1 VNLLNRFKHPFP
13 LLLQLEWILLCIT
26 ILSLL
31 SPAPLFQ
38 PFRLTVL
45 AFISIIGFGLMGLWL
60 PTRNLTHKIVFTAIE
75 FGLILFVATVGFPGI
90 QLFPALYAI
99 VVMRSCLIFAP
110 IGRLVVAGVALAT
123 SPVMLFIRI
132 RATEWL
138 FIKAI
143 KSMPEP
149 GTVPFP
155 VPASPLPIKIP
166 ITQDQVK
173 FVLWNLSLNAVVSF
187 GLMLVFLLL
196 LVNALLS
203 ERQSREKLAIA
214 NDQLRQYAY
223 RIEDQATLQERNRI
237 ARDIHD
243 SLGHALTALN
253 LQLEGALKL
262 WQADPARSRLFLT
275 EAKRLGSTAL
285 QEVRQSV
292 TTLRSDSLRKQP
304 LEVTIA
310 SLVQEFYQT
319 TGILPQFSYH
329 CSSPHTISAE
339 VSTAAYRVVQE
350 ALTNICKHAAAT
362 QVNICLEA
370 APFELCLTI
379 QDNGNG
385 FDPSHNT
392 TGFGVQGMQER
403 TVATGGEFSIRSR
416 PGAGCFIFATF
427 PLSKIAA

>member
-1 VNLLNRFKHPFP
+1 VNLLTRFKHPFP

-38 PFRLTVL
+38 PFRLTVV
-45 AFISIIGFGLMGLWL
+45 AFVSIIGFGLMGLRL
-60 PTRNLTHKIVFTAIE
+60 PTHNLTHKILFTAIE

-110 IGRLVVAGVALAT
+110 LGRLVVAGVALAT

-138 FIKAI
+138 FIQAV
-143 KSMPEP
+143 KSMPQP

-155 VPASPLPIKIP
+155 VPASPLPIKMP
-166 ITQDQVK
+166 IAQDQVK

-262 WQADPARSRLFLT
+262 RQADPARSQLFLM

-292 TTLRSDSLRKQP
+292 AALRSDSLRKQS
-304 LEVTIA
+304 LEAAMA

-319 TGILPQFSYH
+319 TGILPQFSYQ
-329 CSSPHTISAE
+329 CSSPHIIPPE
-339 VSTAAYRVVQE
+339 IGTAAYRVVQE
-350 ALTNICKHAAAT
+350 GLTNICKHAAAT
-362 QVNICLEA
+362 SVNICLEA
-370 APFELCLTI
+370 ATFELRLTI
-379 QDNGNG
+379 EDNGNG
-385 FDPSHNT
+385 FDPSQNT

-403 TVATGGEFSIRSR
+403 AVVIGGQFSINSQ
-416 PGAGCFIFATF
+416 PGSGCSIVATF
-427 PLSKIAA
+427 PLPRIAA